1 MIERIEG
8 DVLEVGPAH
17 AVVQVAGIAVRLLV
31 PRLSTGRLE
40 PRSRSGL
47 WTRLL
52 VRDGDPQLYG
62 FVTRAERDCF
72 DALLGVNGVGPRIAL
87 AILSHLD
94 PSGLALALES
104 NGLAAFEKVP
114 GVGRKLASRILL
126 ELKGRLPAEIEAP
139 SGASPATA
147 ERAADALRALTALG
161 YSAVEAQEAVR
172 RALGETGEAGG
183 VPALDAV
190 LRSALT
196 SLNRSR
202 G

>member
-8 DVLEVGPAH
+8 EILDVGPTH
-17 AVVQVAGIAVRLLV
+17 VVIQVAGIAVRLQV
-31 PRLSTGRLE
+31 PRLSASRLE
-40 PRSRSGL
+40 PRGRAAL

-62 FVTRAERDCF
+62 FSAGAERDCF

-87 AILSHLD
+87 AILSHFD

-126 ELKGRLPAEIEAP
+126 ELKGRLPREAEAP
-139 SGASPATA
+139 SEAGPAVA
-147 ERAADALRALTALG
+147 EQAADALRALTALG
-161 YSAVEAQEAVR
+161 YSSVEAQEAVR
-172 RALGETGEAGG
+172 QALGEAREGGEA
-183 VPALDAV
+183 PSLDAV

-196 SLNRSR
+196 GLNRNR

>member
-1 MIERIEG
+1 MIERVEG
-8 DVLEVGPAH
+8 DVLEVGAGFV
-17 AVVQVAGIAVRLLV
+17 VVQISGIAVRLQA
-31 PRLSTGRLE
+31 PRLSAARLE
-40 PRSRSGL
+40 PRGRAAL

-87 AILSHLD
+87 AILSHLE

-104 NGLAAFEKVP
+104 GGLAAFEKVP

-139 SGASPATA
+139 SGVGAVSA

-161 YSAVEAQEAVR
+161 YSGVEAQEAVR
-172 RALGETGEAGG
+172 QALRGARDGEE
-183 VPALDAV
+183 PPPLDVV

-196 SLNRSR
+196 SLNRR
-202 G
+202 AG